1 MLFRSD
7 WVIRQACTDA
17 RKWMD
22 EGIVERSF
30 MVHVNVST
38 RQLSEA
44 AFVERV
50 MGTLR
55 ETNVDAAHLTLEIT
69 EKTMLNDN
77 PAVMRTLN
85 ALKRLGV
92 KLALDDFGTGYAS
105 LAYLRDFP
113 ADYLK
118 LDGSLVRDIGQH
130 GGDDP
135 IVRSIIQLAHSLN
148 MSVVAEWVTTED
160 QKQRLR
166 LLGCDYMQGNRVA
179 QALEADALGIQLRS
193 RTSSVEERN

>member
-1 MLFRSD
+1 
-7 WVIRQACTDA
+7 
-17 RKWMD
+17 
-22 EGIVERSF
+22 
-30 MVHVNVST
+30 
-38 RQLSEA
+38 
-44 AFVERV
+44 
-50 MGTLR
+50 
-55 ETNVDAAHLTLEIT
+55 
-69 EKTMLNDN
+69 
-77 PAVMRTLN
+77 LN

-105 LAYLRDFP
+105 LSYLRDFP

-118 LDGSLVRDIGQH
+118 LDGALVRDIGQH

-160 QKQRLR
+160 QKQRLK
-166 LLGCDYMQGNRVA
+166 LLGCDFMQGNKVA
-179 QALEADALGIQLRS
+179 EAAEAEALGVQLRS